1 MQDMD
6 PGVLAKDVR
15 TMEADLAGFLGR
27 RVGRV
32 PLDGL
37 ELAVMHGDGNVIVV
51 VDEQLSCLAPA
62 DVDGVLGRTVC
73 ESFTAVRVDGAAF
86 LRPDGPAIRMTYFER
101 DGTRSQ
107 MCGNAL
113 RCSTR
118 YCRDR
123 GYNGAEAVIRTDD
136 GDKRVWA
143 YDDTVRVALGPG
155 REFRRVAAER
165 YFVFSGLPHLVLLVD
180 DGDDLDALDV
190 VTDGAALRYD
200 HGLCLRLGHP
210 EGLHVD
216 YMQRQPDGVRIRTYE
231 VGVEDE
237 TLACGTGSAAAAFVA
252 HQAWGT
258 LFPVAVH
265 CRGGVITVDA
275 SEGDLL
281 ISGTVGYLTGPS
293 GRGLG

>member
-1 MQDMD
+1 M
-6 PGVLAKDVR
+6 
-15 TMEADLAGFLGR
+15 
-27 RVGRV
+27 
-32 PLDGL
+32 
-37 ELAVMHGDGNVIVV
+37 
-51 VDEQLSCLAPA
+51 
-62 DVDGVLGRTVC
+62 
-73 ESFTAVRVDGAAF
+73 
-86 LRPDGPAIRMTYFER
+86 RMTYFER
-101 DGTRSQ
+101 DGTHSQ

-113 RCSTR
+113 RCVDALLPGPR
-118 YCRDR
+118 LQP
-123 GYNGAEAVIRTDD
+123 GAEAVIPTDD
-136 GDKRVWA
+136 GDKWVWA

-190 VTDGAALRYD
+190 ATDGAALRYD

-258 LFPVAVH
+258 PFPVAVH

-275 SEGDLL
+275 AEEICSSAER
-281 ISGTVGYLTGPS
+281 SGTSPAPPAGVMAEAPERA
-293 GRGLG
+293 GRRIARGRRSAIWRGNRRTASAFAPNQ

>member
-1 MQDMD
+1 MD
-6 PGVLAKDVR
+6 HGVLAKDDR
-15 TMEADLAGFLGR
+15 TLDADLAGLPGR
-27 RVGRV
+27 RVGRE
-32 PLDGL
+32 PPDGL
-37 ELAVMHGDGNVIVV
+37 ELSVMHGDGNVIVV
-51 VDEQLSCLAPA
+51 VDEQRSGLAPA
-62 DVDGVLGRTVC
+62 DVDGELGRTVC
-73 ESFTAVRVDGAAF
+73 QAFTAVRVDGVAF
-86 LRPDGPAIRMTYFER
+86 LRPGGPAVRMTYFER

-123 GYNGAEAVIRTDD
+123 GYIGAEAVIRTDD

-143 YDDTVRVALGPG
+143 PDDTVRVALGPG
-155 REFRRVAAER
+155 REFRQVAADR
-165 YFVFSGLPHLVLLVD
+165 YFVFSGLPHLVLLLD
-180 DGDDLDALDV
+180 DGDDLDAVDV
-190 VTDGAALRYD
+190 AKEGAALRYD

-252 HQAWGT
+252 NRVWDAP
-258 LFPVAVH
+258 FPVAVH
-265 CRGGVITVDA
+265 CRGGVITVAA

-293 GRGLG
+293 GRACG